1 MKNIQK
7 NIASSINMD
16 KMPNNNAKSEEN
28 NYSDN
33 EMNKNFINKDL
44 PTIKPKKSKKK
55 VKNRRLNSLEELTKK
70 FVQCVYEENNNIIN
84 LKKVIEK
91 IKVKK
96 RRIYDITNVLEGK
109 WIYNLF
115 INILFRNWSNKKRDK
130 KSDTNQTSILWQLLK

>member
-109 WIYNLF
+109 
-115 INILFRNWSNKKRDK
+115 
-130 KSDTNQTSILWQLLK
+130 